1 MPSLYAHAEAVLYPT
16 LYEGFGFPALESQA
30 AGVPV
35 LMSALGSLTELTG
48 PGAVVVPPHDLP
60 AWVAAAQR
68 ILAGDNPDLAAS
80 RLWAQRFSWQRTFE
94 QTLAV
99 YRRAAK
105 TQQAAEKRSRLT
117 VNSCQSPVAS

>member
-1 MPSLYAHAEAVLYPT
+1 STPWRDPLPAHLRDLIVALEFVSETEMPSLYANAEAVLYPT

-68 ILAGDNPDLAAS
+68 MLAGD
-80 RLWAQRFSWQRTFE
+80 
-94 QTLAV
+94 
-99 YRRAAK
+99 K
-105 TQQAAEKRSRLT
+105 
-117 VNSCQSPVAS
+117 